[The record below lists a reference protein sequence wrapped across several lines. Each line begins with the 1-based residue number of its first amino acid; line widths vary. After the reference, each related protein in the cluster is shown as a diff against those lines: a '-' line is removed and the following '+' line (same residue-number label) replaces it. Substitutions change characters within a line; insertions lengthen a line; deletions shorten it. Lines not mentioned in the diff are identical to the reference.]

1 MVKVRAPS
9 TLPPAP
15 PRGSSPALL
24 PWAQSLL
31 THRGS
36 YGPQCP
42 DHHHG
47 RHAPSIATLYL
58 PPPHDGRCGTSRRSS
73 VCRRWRDTPTTW
85 PPSVATPSCPSSCL
99 APRTGPSRSGHALRL
114 YKWRTRP
121 PEPHASAAPCACG
134 LSGHGAGSAQVSEEV
149 LRGTGGGGKPA
160 SQLSARRHAT
170 TYRLENTLTYAYE
183 RCWSIAALKGTNN
196 VAIGYDEGTICI
208 QAPPRSRP
216 CPTCRDAIPAVAA
229 LAPLRACAP
238 QAWCHVAPPLW
249 GPAVAHRMCTDG
261 Q

>member
-1 MVKVRAPS
+1 MAAGVNCVEYFSGGDRPYLVSGADDKMVKVRAPS

-47 RHAPSIATLYL
+47 RHAPSVATLYL

-149 LRGTGGGGKPA
+149 LRGTGGVVN
-160 SQLSARRHAT
+160 QLPSCRHAG
-170 TYRLENTLTYAYE
+170 TL
-183 RCWSIAALKGTNN
+183 
-196 VAIGYDEGTICI
+196 
-208 QAPPRSRP
+208 Q
-216 CPTCRDAIPAVAA
+216 PT
-229 LAPLRACAP
+229 
-238 QAWCHVAPPLW
+238 
-249 GPAVAHRMCTDG
+249 G
-261 Q
+261 